1 MLASDRIQ
9 GNFCFLAAVVTA
21 MTLTAGTYAT
31 GQVIVPAAE
40 VTGQLGDP
48 NAQVF
53 GTPENSFGHPA
64 SSPDTQSLLKDA
76 RAAMGVRNYELA
88 AKLIGQA
95 HADPASGTLAY
106 TPAMAQQELSLWMQR
121 DGMAASSD
129 ASPKETSVS
138 LTDQPADGDQSSQ
151 KLSETEIETVLRTF
165 LQARQAL
172 AHGDT
177 VTAQLMMES
186 VSNRSVD
193 FEQIGD
199 SPKFVQAMI
208 ERQNELTT
216 MASLHDPAYNEAAA
230 GFLLSQAEALIHYND
245 FDNAALLLN
254 QAKSFPVSFDSLP
267 GTPDRIEKLMA
278 EAKARS
284 ESETPVNQ
292 APAQPADG
300 TANAKAE
307 SAKLVSMA
315 QLAIA
320 KEQWYEASSLIERAK
335 ALNVPE
341 AEFAANEVRPWQL
354 ELQVRNA
361 LNRSGVSATL
371 SSEASEVSTDNQ
383 VAQASATDGTEA
395 PATGAPVIQAMY
407 DPAED
412 DTFNAQVAGYDPAVS
427 PASATE
433 PVKEFSPMPSRGLQ
447 LFKSGM
453 DALARA
459 DKAKAKEYFESAWQ
473 FEGQLDA
480 TTRQTIQ
487 DQLIRLGVST
497 AAVSTNP
504 NQDSLDLEEV
514 RVRQQQD
521 YRRLQSEVFKQ
532 REAAERALEEN
543 PREALEIMATLRNRI
558 AQSNL
563 DRDSQRPLLVSID
576 RNISEMQEYIENNLP
591 EIENREMN
599 AANLKKVEDRSE
611 RRVETEKQ
619 MQQLVEEYNML
630 MRQQRFAEAMVVVRQ
645 AVDLDPDSEIATV
658 LKEKATN
665 RIRSERMEQ
674 LKEEKETGIYGVIES
689 IEEDMV
695 HGDYENPYSFGDRD
709 NFQEIS
715 RSRLARAAK
724 RNYSSDAERLIW
736 NKLKNEK
743 VQGEY
748 RGTLNEAVEQLS
760 IQTGINIVFDDLAL
774 RAEGIEKDMQID
786 VPIISPI
793 TLQSALEIILNSAG
807 LVYVVESESIKV
819 TSQLSQQ
826 SNLVTKIYYIG
837 DLVQP
842 KSGPTNPFHMNFMQP
857 NAPNQFG
864 GSFNAAQQPGNPVMG
879 QQLGGGNGLGGLNY
893 GGGGPQT
900 GSPSFSSMGG
910 RQLGGITE
918 GDFEPLIEL
927 IQNTIQNESWLDTGS
942 GLGTIQ
948 PFAGNLS
955 LIVTQTQ
962 EIQDEIQNLLKKLR
976 ELNDVQI
983 VVEVRFMILSDDFF
997 ERIGVDFDFRLNDNA
1012 PSVAGIDNVATTA
1025 IVGQNFEGGA
1035 IPGGLGD
1042 QDIPFTQGGFAS
1054 AVPAFGGFDVNS
1066 AANFGFAILS
1076 DIEVFFLLQ
1085 AAKGNSRSSV
1095 MQAPTVTMFNGQSA
1109 SISDGQQQPFVVGVV
1124 PVVGDFAVG
1133 QQPIIT
1139 LIPDGTNLSVQATAS
1154 DDRRFVRLNLSPFF
1168 SEITDVQTFT
1178 FDGRS
1183 STERSTDSILDDLL
1197 DLVDGGNNADAGD
1210 DELVTETSGVTV
1222 QQPVVAFTSINT
1234 VVSVPD
1240 GGTVLLGGI
1249 KRMSESREEQGVPML
1264 SNIPYVNRLFK
1275 NVGIGQ
1281 TTSNLMM
1288 MVTPRILIQ
1297 EELEEDQVGL
1307 INN

>member
-21 MTLTAGTYAT
+21 MALTGGSYAT
-31 GQVIVPAAE
+31 GQVIVPAAD
-40 VTGQLGDP
+40 VTGQPGEP

-53 GTPENSFGHPA
+53 GAPGNSFEHPA
-64 SSPDTQSLLKDA
+64 SSPDTQALLKDA

-95 HADPASGTLAY
+95 HADPSSDTLAY

-121 DGMAASSD
+121 DGMADSSDD
-129 ASPKETSVS
+129 ASPHGTTVAI
-138 LTDQPADGDQSSQ
+138 TDQAIGDGQSSQ
-151 KLSETEIETVLRTF
+151 QLSETEIETILRTF

-177 VTAQLMMES
+177 VTAQLMLES
-186 VSNRSVD
+186 VSNRQID

-199 SPKFVQAMI
+199 SPNFVQAMI

-216 MASLHDPAYNEAAA
+216 MASLQDPAYNEAAA
-230 GFLLSQAEALIHYND
+230 GFLLSQAEALVHYND
-245 FDNAALLLN
+245 FDNATLLIN
-254 QAKSFPVSFDSLP
+254 QAKSFPVAFDSLP
-267 GTPDRIEKLMA
+267 SSPDRIEKMMA
-278 EAKARS
+278 EAKVRS
-284 ESETPVNQ
+284 EEEMVKAQ
-292 APAQPADG
+292 ASTQTADSK
-300 TANAKAE
+300 ANAKAE

-320 KEQWYEASSLIERAK
+320 KEEWYEASSLIERAK

-341 AEFAANEVRPWQL
+341 TDFAANEVRPWQL

-361 LNRSGVSATL
+361 LNRSGVNATL
-371 SSEASEVSTDNQ
+371 SDEATGALADNQ
-383 VAQASATDGTEA
+383 VAQASANDVA
-395 PATGAPVIQAMY
+395 GAPVIQAMY

-412 DTFNAQVAGYDPAVS
+412 NTFNAQVAGYDPAVS

-433 PVKEFSPMPSRGLQ
+433 PVKDFSPMPSRGLQ

-453 DALARA
+453 DALTRA

-480 TTRQTIQ
+480 TTRQAVQ
-487 DQLIRLGVST
+487 DQLTRLGVST
-497 AAVSTNP
+497 TAGSTNLS
-504 NQDSLDLEEV
+504 QDTLDLEEV
-514 RVRQQQD
+514 RVQRQKD

-591 EIENREMN
+591 EIETREMN
-599 AANLKKVEDRSE
+599 AANLKKVEDSSE

-619 MQQLVEEYNML
+619 MQQLVEEYNTL
-630 MRQQRFAEAMVVVRQ
+630 MKQQRFGEAMVVVRQ

-665 RIRSERMEQ
+665 RIRSERMAQ
-674 LKEEKETGIYGVIES
+674 LKDAKESGNYGLLES

-695 HGDYENPYSFGDRD
+695 QGDYENPYSFGDPD
-709 NFQEIS
+709 NFSEKS
-715 RSRLARAAK
+715 RNRLARAAK
-724 RNYSSDAERLIW
+724 RNYSSDAERMIW
-736 NKLKNEK
+736 NQLRNEK

-774 RAEGIEKDMQID
+774 QAEGIEKDTQID

-793 TLQSALEIILNSAG
+793 TLQSALDVILNSAG
-807 LVYVVESESIKV
+807 LVYVVENEVIKV

-826 SNLVTKIYYIG
+826 SNLVNKVYYIG
-837 DLVQP
+837 DLVMP
-842 KSGPTNPFHMNFMQP
+842 KSAPTNPFHMNFMQP
-857 NAPNQFG
+857 NAQNQFG
-864 GSFNAAQQPGNPVMG
+864 GSFNMAQQQGNPVMG
-879 QQLGGGNGLGGLNY
+879 QQLGGGNGLGGLSY
-893 GGGGPQT
+893 GGGGGPQS

-948 PFAGNLS
+948 PFVANLS

-983 VVEVRFMILSDDFF
+983 VIEVRFMILQDDFF

-1012 PSVAGIDNVATTA
+1012 PSIAGIDNVAKSA
-1025 IVGQNFEGGA
+1025 VVGTNFEGGA
-1035 IPGGLGD
+1035 IQGALGD
-1042 QDIPFTQGGFAS
+1042 QDIPFTQGNFSS
-1054 AVPAFGGFDVNS
+1054 AVPAFGGFDVNT

-1085 AAKGNSRSSV
+1085 AAKGNSRSNV

-1109 SISDGQQQPFVVGVV
+1109 SISDGQQRPFVVGVI

-1139 LIPDGTNLSVQATAS
+1139 LIPDGTNLSVQATVS
-1154 DDRRFVRLNLSPFF
+1154 EDRRFVRLNLSPFF

-1183 STERSTDSILDDLL
+1183 STERSTDSVLDDLL
-1197 DLVDGGNNADAGD
+1197 DLVDGGNNADDGD
-1210 DELVTETSGVTV
+1210 DELVTQNSGVTV
-1222 QQPVVAFTSINT
+1222 QQPVVAFTSVNT

-1240 GGTVLLGGI
+1240 GGTVLMGGI
-1249 KRMSESREEQGVPML
+1249 KRMSESREEHGVPML

>member
-9 GNFCFLAAVVTA
+9 GKFYYLAAVATA
-21 MTLTAGTYAT
+21 MVLTAGSYAT
-31 GQVIVPAAE
+31 GQIIVPAAE
-40 VTGQLGDP
+40 VTGQPGDS
-48 NAQVF
+48 NAQ
-53 GTPENSFGHPA
+53 SFGSLGFENGYSTNLSDPQA
-64 SSPDTQSLLKDA
+64 LLKDA

-88 AKLIGQA
+88 AQLISQA
-95 HADPASGTLAY
+95 SADPTSAQLEYS
-106 TPAMAQQELSLWMQR
+106 PAMAQQELSLWMQR
-121 DGMAASSD
+121 EATAAVKDTASSGATEFALGD
-129 ASPKETSVS
+129 LPMKGT
-138 LTDQPADGDQSSQ
+138 QPSQ
-151 KLSETEIETVLRTF
+151 PMSESEIEAVLRTF

-177 VTAQLMMES
+177 VTAQLMVES
-186 VSNRSVD
+186 VSNRTID

-199 SPKFVQAMI
+199 SPEFVNAMI
-208 ERQNELTT
+208 KRQNELTS
-216 MASLHDPAYNEAAA
+216 MANLHDPAYNESAAA
-230 GFLLSQAEALIHYND
+230 FLLSQAEALIHYND
-245 FDNAALLLN
+245 FDNATLLID
-254 QAKSFPVSFDSLP
+254 QAKSFPIEFDSLP
-267 GTPDRIEKLMA
+267 STPAGIEKMMA
-278 EAKARS
+278 EAKSRLENSTA
-284 ESETPVNQ
+284 TVQ
-292 APAQPADG
+292 AAAKQSDD
-300 TANAKAE
+300 KAE
-307 SAKLVSMA
+307 AAKLISMA

-320 KEQWYEASSLIERAK
+320 KEDWYEASSLVERAK

-341 AEFAANEVRPWQL
+341 TEFAENEVRPWQL

-361 LNRSGVSATL
+361 LNRTGINTNL
-371 SSEASEVSTDNQ
+371 SDA
-383 VAQASATDGTEA
+383 VADEPTADAVVQASASDDNSD
-395 PATGAPVIQAMY
+395 PVIQAMY
-407 DPAED
+407 DPD
-412 DTFNAQVAGYDPAVS
+412 TDKTFNTQVAGFDAAVI

-447 LFKSGM
+447 LFRSGM
-453 DALARA
+453 DALGRA

-480 TTRQTIQ
+480 STRQSVQ
-487 DQLIRLGVST
+487 EQLTRLGVST
-497 AAVSTNP
+497 SAKTPDP
-504 NQDSLDLEEV
+504 NQESLELDEV
-514 RVRQQQD
+514 RGQRQKD

-532 REAAERALEEN
+532 REAAERALEDN

-563 DRDSQRPLLVSID
+563 DRDSQRPLLVSVD

-599 AANLKKVEDRSE
+599 AANLKKVEDNSE

-619 MQQLVEEYNML
+619 MQQLVEEYNVL
-630 MRQQRFAEAMVVVRQ
+630 MKQQRFAEAMVVVRQ

-665 RIRSERMEQ
+665 RIRTERMEQ
-674 LKEEKETGIYGVIES
+674 IRDAKESGNYGVLES
-689 IEEDMV
+689 IEADMV
-695 HGDYENPYSFGDRD
+695 QGDYENPYSFGNPDD
-709 NFQEIS
+709 FSEKS
-715 RSRLARAAK
+715 RNRIARADK
-724 RNYSSDAERLIW
+724 RNYSSDAERTIW
-736 NKLKNEK
+736 NQLRNEK

-774 RAEGIEKDMQID
+774 QAEGIEKDTQID

-793 TLQSALEIILNSAG
+793 TMKSALDLILQSAG
-807 LVYVVESESIKV
+807 LVYVVENESILV

-826 SNLVTKIYYIG
+826 SNLVNKVYYVG
-837 DLVQP
+837 DLVMP
-842 KSGPTNPFHMNFMQP
+842 KSAPTNPFHMNIMQP

-864 GSFNAAQQPGNPVMG
+864 GSFNVSQQQGNPVMG
-879 QQLGGGNGLGGLNY
+879 QQLGGGNGLGGLSY
-893 GGGGPQT
+893 GGTSGPQS

-910 RQLGGITE
+910 RQLGGITQNS
-918 GDFEPLIEL
+918 FIPLIDL
-927 IQNTIQNESWLDTGS
+927 IQNTVQNESWLDTGS

-948 PFAGNLS
+948 PFVANLS

-962 EIQDEIQNLLKKLR
+962 EIQDEIQELLKKLR

-983 VVEVRFMILSDDFF
+983 VVEVRFMILQDDFF
-997 ERIGVDFDFRLNDNA
+997 ERIGVDFDFRLNDNTG
-1012 PSVAGIDNVATTA
+1012 SVAGIDNLANSAT
-1025 IVGQNFEGGA
+1025 VGFDAVTNA
-1035 IPGGLGD
+1035 VTLD
-1042 QDIPFTQGGFAS
+1042 QDVAFTQGSFANS
-1054 AVPAFGGFDVNS
+1054 LPVFGGLPADA

-1085 AAKGNSRSSV
+1085 AAKGNSRSNV

-1109 SISDGQQQPFVVGVV
+1109 SISDGQQRPFVVGVI

-1139 LIPDGTNLSVQATAS
+1139 LIPDGTNLSVQATVS
-1154 DDRRFVRLNLSPFF
+1154 EDRRFVRLNLSPFF

-1183 STERSTDSILDDLL
+1183 STEVSTDSVLDDLL
-1197 DLVDGGNNADAGD
+1197 DLVDGGANSDDGD
-1210 DELVTETSGVTV
+1210 DELVTENSGVTV
-1222 QQPVVAFTSINT
+1222 QQPVVAFTSVNT

-1240 GGTVLLGGI
+1240 GGTVLMGGI
-1249 KRMSESREEQGVPML
+1249 KRMSEERQEQGVPML
-1264 SNIPYVNRLFK
+1264 SNIPYINRLFK

-1281 TTSNLMM
+1281 ETSNLMM

>member
-9 GNFCFLAAVVTA
+9 GNFLFLAAVATA
-21 MTLTAGTYAT
+21 MVLTVGSYAT

-40 VTGQLGDP
+40 VTGQSGDS
-48 NAQVF
+48 NAQSYESQ
-53 GTPENSFGHPA
+53 GLAAEPQA
-64 SSPDTQSLLKDA
+64 SSPDTQSLLRDA
-76 RAAMGVRNYELA
+76 RSAMGVRNYELA
-88 AKLIGQA
+88 AQLIGKA
-95 HADPASGTLAY
+95 IADPAADKLEY
-106 TPAMAQQELSLWMQR
+106 TPAMAQQELAMWMQR
-121 DGMAASSD
+121 DGAA
-129 ASPKETSVS
+129 AAEAAATGAGNGEIVE
-138 LTDQPADGDQSSQ
+138 SQ
-151 KLSETEIETVLRTF
+151 KPDQRLSETEIETVLRTF

-172 AHGDT
+172 AHGDA
-177 VTAQLMMES
+177 VTAQMMLES
-186 VSNRSVD
+186 ISNRQID
-193 FEQIGD
+193 FEQVGD
-199 SPKFVQAMI
+199 SPVFVQAMI
-208 ERQNELTT
+208 GRQNELTA

-230 GFLLSQAEALIHYND
+230 AFLLSQAEALVHYND
-245 FDNAALLLN
+245 FETATLLIT
-254 QAKSFPVSFDSLP
+254 QAKSFPVEFDSLP
-267 GTPDRIEKLMA
+267 STPARIEKLMA
-278 EAKARS
+278 DAKSRL
-284 ESETPVNQ
+284 ETVADNAQ
-292 APAQPADG
+292 ASSQPA
-300 TANAKAE
+300 NNKAD
-307 SAKLVSMA
+307 AVRLISMV

-320 KEQWYEASSLIERAK
+320 KEQWNEASSLIEQAK

-341 AEFAANEVRPWQL
+341 SEFAANDVRPWQL

-361 LNRSGVSATL
+361 LNRSGASATL
-371 SSEASEVSTDNQ
+371 SDDPVVVQADAK
-383 VAQASATDGTEA
+383 VAQASATDTN
-395 PATGAPVIQAMY
+395 PAQVIQAMY
-407 DPAED
+407 DPDQD

-433 PVKEFSPMPSRGLQ
+433 PIKEFSPMPNRGLQ

-453 DALARA
+453 DALGRA

-480 TTRQTIQ
+480 GTRQAVQ
-487 DQLIRLGVST
+487 DQLTRLGVST
-497 AAVSTNP
+497 SVAPANA

-514 RVRQQQD
+514 RMQRQKD

-532 REAAERALEEN
+532 REAAERALQEN

-599 AANLKKVEDRSE
+599 AANLKKVKDNAEH
-611 RRVETEKQ
+611 RVETEKQ
-619 MQQLVEEYNML
+619 MQQLVEEYNQL
-630 MRQQRFAEAMVVVRQ
+630 MKQKRFAEAMVVVRQ

-665 RIRSERMEQ
+665 RIRAERMAQ
-674 LKEEKETGIYGVIES
+674 IKDAKENGAYNVLES
-689 IEEDMV
+689 IEEDMIT
-695 HGDYENPYSFGDRD
+695 GDYENPYTFGDPD
-709 NFQEIS
+709 DFSDKS
-715 RSRLARAAK
+715 RNRLARAEE
-724 RNYSSDAERLIW
+724 RNYSSEAERRIW
-736 NKLKNEK
+736 NQLRNEK

-774 RAEGIEKDMQID
+774 QAEGIEKDTQID

-793 TLQSALEIILNSAG
+793 SLKSALDVILGSTG
-807 LVYVVESESIKV
+807 LVYVVENEVIKV

-826 SNLVTKIYYIG
+826 SNLVSKVYYIG
-837 DLVQP
+837 DLVMP
-842 KSGPTNPFHMNFMQP
+842 KTAPTSPFHMNFMQP

-864 GSFNAAQQPGNPVMG
+864 GSFNVAQQGNSVMG
-879 QQLGGGNGLGGLNY
+879 QQLGGGNGLGGLSY
-893 GGGGPQT
+893 GGGGGPQT

-918 GDFEPLIEL
+918 GDFIPLIEL
-927 IQNTIQNESWLDTGS
+927 IQNTVQNESWLDTGS

-948 PFAGNLS
+948 PFVANLS

-962 EIQDEIQNLLKKLR
+962 EIQDEIQDLLKKLR

-983 VVEVRFMILSDDFF
+983 VIEVRFMILSDDFF

-1012 PSVAGIDNVATTA
+1012 PNVTGVDNVAKSA
-1025 IVGQNFEGGA
+1025 VVGQNFEGGA
-1035 IPGGLGD
+1035 ITGGLGD
-1042 QDIPFTQGGFAS
+1042 QDIPFTQGNFSS
-1054 AVPAFGGFDVNS
+1054 AVPAFGGFDVNT

-1085 AAKGNSRSSV
+1085 AAKGNSRSNV

-1109 SISDGQQQPFVVGVV
+1109 SISDGQQRPFVVGVI

-1139 LIPDGTNLSVQATAS
+1139 LIPDGTNLSVQATVS
-1154 DDRRFVRLNLSPFF
+1154 EDRRFVRLNLSPFF

-1183 STERSTDSILDDLL
+1183 STERSTDSVLDDLL
-1197 DLVDGGNNADAGD
+1197 DLVDGGASADDGD
-1210 DELVTETSGVTV
+1210 DELVTENSGVTV
-1222 QQPVVAFTSINT
+1222 QQPVVAFTSVNT

-1240 GGTVLLGGI
+1240 GGTVLMGGI
-1249 KRMSESREEQGVPML
+1249 KRMSESREEHGVPML
-1264 SNIPYVNRLFK
+1264 SNIPYINRLFK